1 MSKRI
6 MTHLARTDAVMA
18 GLVAAAGPYRL
29 ETELEWTLFR
39 ALARAISHQ
48 QLHANAANAILKRFI
63 ASCGSGDFPTPEE
76 VLAAP
81 QRKMRAAGF
90 SLAKIAAL
98 KDLAQKILEGVVPER
113 ATLGEITD
121 DEIIERITQVRGIGR
136 WTVEMMLMFQLGRPD
151 VLPVD
156 DFGVRNGFRLA
167 YGLRKMPPPRALM
180 AYGERW
186 RPHRT
191 AAAWYLWRAIELSR
205 AGKLPAPAER
215 IRLPRVKRR
224 KVRRKRG
231 KSRTLRK
238 SAKAKKSRNP

>member
-6 MTHLARTDAVMA
+6 TTHLARSDAVLA

-29 ETELEWTLFR
+29 EPELECTLFR

-48 QLHANAANAILKRFI
+48 QLHANAANAILKRFVG
-63 ASCGSGDFPTPEE
+63 SCGTGDFPTPEE

-81 QRKMRAAGF
+81 KRKLRAAGF
-90 SLAKIAAL
+90 SLAKITAL
-98 KDLAQKILEGVVPER
+98 KDLAKKTLEGVVPER
-113 ATLGEITD
+113 ASLDGIGD
-121 DEIIERITQVRGIGR
+121 DEIVARITQVRGIGR

-167 YGLRKMPPPRALM
+167 YGLRKMPPPRVLA
-180 AYGERW
+180 AFGERW

-191 AAAWYLWRAIELSR
+191 AAAWYLWRAVELAR
-205 AGKLPAPAER
+205 VGKLPAPAER

-224 KVRRKRG
+224 KAPRKRARQAAP
-231 KSRTLRK
+231 KRRLRK
-238 SAKAKKSRNP
+238 EQR